1 MSSLGVP
8 SSTSCPSSSTK
19 ILSASSTELSRC
31 AIVITVAS
39 WNSDRTCNPGAGGCN
54 GMHRGLQPVRRGLQ
68 RTGGAAQ
75 GAATACTGGCN
86 SCVYGARGAHG
97 ALYERVGL
105 EVDRRGGLV
114 EDDEG
119 GPHEQRA
126 REAEQ
131 LALAVREVD
140 AALRDGVVEAAHR
153 VRHLHALQRHPQLL
167 RTVPPLGV
175 EVRADRAREQHGL
188 L

>member
-8 SSTSCPSSSTK
+8 SSTSCPSSSTN

-39 WNSDRTCNPGAGGCN
+39 WNSERTCNPCAGGCN
-54 GMHRGLQPVRRGLQ
+54 CMHRGLQPH
-68 RTGGAAQ
+68 AQ
-75 GAATACTGGCN
+75 GAATP
-86 SCVYGARGAHG
+86 CVYGARGAHG
-97 ALYERVGL
+97 ALYERVGF

-114 EDDEG
+114 EDHEG
-119 GPHEQRA
+119 RSREQGA

-131 LALAVREVD
+131 LALAVREVS
-140 AALRDGVVEAAHR
+140 AALRHDVVEAAHG
-153 VRHLHALQRHPQLL
+153 VRHLHALQRHPELL

-175 EVRADRAREQHGL
+175 EVGGDRAREQHWL
-188 L
+188 LRRRTPS

>member
-1 MSSLGVP
+1 
-8 SSTSCPSSSTK
+8 
-19 ILSASSTELSRC
+19 
-31 AIVITVAS
+31 
-39 WNSDRTCNPGAGGCN
+39 
-54 GMHRGLQPVRRGLQ
+54 MHRRLQLHAP
-68 RTGGAAQ
+68 
-75 GAATACTGGCN
+75 GAATP
-86 SCVYGARGAHG
+86 CVYGARGAHG

-188 L
+188 LRGRTASGGVWSGRVEQVWLLQGRAAG